1 MKILAVLI
9 SSMLEFM
16 KDENTDM
23 NMILYIKFNVNV
35 IVKCLSSFININ
47 QKSLFTLKW
56 HSNTS
61 NQIFSGTANV
71 VNEILWAGYIFYK
84 ILQQ

>member
-16 KDENTDM
+16 KDEKTDM

-35 IVKCLSSFININ
+35 IVKMSVVIYQYQSKI
-47 QKSLFTLKW
+47 SLYLKMAFQYKP
-56 HSNTS
+56 SN
-61 NQIFSGTANV
+61 F
-71 VNEILWAGYIFYK
+71 
-84 ILQQ
+84 